1 MLPFFLTLGCLVFNP
16 LAFAQSIATKAH
28 ITIILKDFS
37 IDPHTNRAKAGRL
50 TLEAVNEGRSLH
62 ELVILKTDLNP
73 AALPRKEAKPLQG
86 MGTQYLVDEDDPRIQ
101 TIDEIEEFPP
111 GTSQSKTVILVPGHY
126 VLFCNIPGHYDKGMF
141 ASLQVLPSKKP
152 HLIKKPE
159 ASVSSLTLRKCC

>member
-1 MLPFFLTLGCLVFNP
+1 MTHTLPRIQPLSYLMLPFFLTLGCLVFNP

-86 MGTQYLVDEDDPRIQ
+86 MGSQYLADEDDPRIN
-101 TIDEIEEFPP
+101 TIDEIEEFPS
-111 GTSQSKTVILVPGHY
+111 GTSPGKTVVLDSGHY
-126 VLFCNIPGHYDKGMF
+126 VLF
-141 ASLQVLPSKKP
+141 
-152 HLIKKPE
+152 
-159 ASVSSLTLRKCC
+159 